1 MRFWHY
7 GEEFS
12 VDAKSIIEK
21 STVNDLLD
29 EICLIYNTHNDGEE
43 DEEETLMIIY
53 DDEGKLS
60 AMLINKMGEH
70 EDLEI
75 IFKSATEKNELIS
88 YFDSLKNP

>member
-43 DEEETLMIIY
+43 ETLMIIY

-60 AMLINKMGEH
+60 AMLINKLGEH

-75 IFKSATEKNELIS
+75 IFKSSTEKNELIS
-88 YFDSLKNP
+88 YLDGLKNP